1 MKYSPH
7 VLRDLL
13 YVFLNHLG
21 VFWPEKKKSQYCS
34 RGIQV
39 ASLLLKLL
47 PTTVFCPCGNDDL
60 RNALTRSFI
69 QTKSLLPAGG
79 YHVLSLVANHARI
92 RESKKE
98 KSKISKKK
106 KG

>member
-1 MKYSPH
+1 MFCFFNP
-7 VLRDLL
+7 LE
-13 YVFLNHLG
+13 
-21 VFWPEKKKSQYCS
+21 VFWPEKKKSQY
-34 RGIQV
+34 RLRDIQV

-47 PTTVFCPCGNDDL
+47 PTTVLCPCGNDDL

-79 YHVLSLVANHARI
+79 YHGLSLVANYARI

-98 KSKISKKK
+98 KKEDKRRRKRLESN
-106 KG
+106 